1 MSGAGGSGAAMS
13 GSGMTGMVDMNVAV
27 LERNKHPSRDGNF
40 TQPLLTKAKVAT
52 MAADAAFK
60 ATFNGAMW
68 ASPLYLDQGPGGTG
82 IFIAVTTGNDIFAL
96 DETDGHTVWTKNIGN
111 SPQNNGVPCGN
122 IHPLGILSTPVI
134 DAKPGADGFATIYIA
149 GAIGTNSIMAHQV
162 HALSAK
168 DGSERAGWPVNASN
182 LMGAA
187 AQTAGFQYNSG
198 ASNQRSALSL
208 VNGIVYVAYGGH
220 IGDCGGY
227 HGYVVAIDTANPT
240 SGHAWTTG
248 GTGEAIWAAGGMAS
262 DGNGVIAVTGN
273 STVGANTHADS
284 EEVVRVT
291 GMATVT
297 RNNANI
303 FYPSDWR
310 DHLDANDLDF
320 GSNSPVVISVAGA
333 TPANYVAAATKAG
346 TFYLLD
352 AANLGGMDGYKAKL
366 TIADDG
372 MQIKTTLGAYTSTS
386 GVHVILQASAAHC
399 PGGNMQAMMSIS
411 VPAGAPPVPAVA
423 WCAPTQSSAAPIATT
438 ADGKNDAIVWFMNGG
453 SLVGVDGET
462 GMHLVTAMGQCGG
475 VRQWTS
481 PIAVKGRIVV
491 GADNKLCSWS
501 VH

>member
-1 MSGAGGSGAAMS
+1 MGKRLLFWGTFSFLLSASLLVPSCSDSNSPGGGTSGAASGTPVGGGTGVGGSGIATSGAGSGAATSGSGNVTSGAGASGIAMSGVGASGIAMSGAGSGAATS
-13 GSGMTGMVDMNVAV
+13 GSGMPGMVDMNVAV

-40 TQPLLTKAKVAT
+40 TQPLLMKAKVAT

-68 ASPLYLDQGPGGTG
+68 ASPLYLDQGPGGKG

-134 DAKPGADGFATIYIA
+134 DPKPGADGFATIYVA
-149 GAIGTNSIMAHQV
+149 GAIGTNSITAHEV
-162 HALSAK
+162 HARSAK
-168 DGSERAGWPVNASN
+168 DGTERAGWPANASN
-182 LMGAA
+182 AMAAA
-187 AQTAGFQYNSG
+187 AQAAGFQYNVG

-208 VNGIVYVAYGGH
+208 VNGILYVAYGGH

-240 SGHAWTTG
+240 NAHAWTTG

-262 DGNGVIAVTGN
+262 DGNGVIAITGN

-320 GSNSPVVISVAGA
+320 GSNSPVLISVPGA
-333 TPANYVAAATKAG
+333 TPAT
-346 TFYLLD
+346 
-352 AANLGGMDGYKAKL
+352 
-366 TIADDG
+366 
-372 MQIKTTLGAYTSTS
+372 
-386 GVHVILQASAAHC
+386 
-399 PGGNMQAMMSIS
+399 
-411 VPAGAPPVPAVA
+411 
-423 WCAPTQSSAAPIATT
+423 
-438 ADGKNDAIVWFMNGG
+438 
-453 SLVGVDGET
+453 
-462 GMHLVTAMGQCGG
+462 
-475 VRQWTS
+475 TS
-481 PIAVKGRIVV
+481 PRPPRPARSTYSTPRIW
-491 GADNKLCSWS
+491 GAWMVTRHN
-501 VH
+501 